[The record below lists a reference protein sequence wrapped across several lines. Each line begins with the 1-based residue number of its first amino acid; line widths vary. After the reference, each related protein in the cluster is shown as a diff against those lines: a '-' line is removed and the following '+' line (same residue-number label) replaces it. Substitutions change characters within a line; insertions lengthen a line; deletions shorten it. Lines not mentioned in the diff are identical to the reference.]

1 MIALDRAIGRRDC
14 VAKHSCAQINVEDL
28 RVSSQSVSRTSLLLP
43 MSGTTG
49 SIWMLDNVDN

>member
-14 VAKHSCAQINVEDL
+14 VAKRSCAQINVEDL